1 MCTVTFLPSG
11 DKIFLTSNRDEQ
23 LLRPAASTPVI
34 EKMSTGK
41 ILFPKDGKAGG
52 TWIALHNNGNAMVLL
67 NGAKEKYH
75 HKPPY
80 KKSRGLVFLDI
91 FDASFPSMQFKKTNM
106 DNIEPFTLI
115 IWDNNQ
121 LFEAIWDGKNA
132 CIEEKDPTLPHIW
145 SSVTLYDKEVR
156 EKREEWFNIW
166 LEESSS
172 RTIESILDFHRF
184 GGEGDEQIDLRMNR
198 NGLLKTVS
206 ITGIELT
213 TEKSVMY
220 YNDMLTGVESVN
232 EWLFAN
238 S

>member
-1 MCTVTFLPSG
+1 MCTVTFLPYR

-23 LLRPAASTPVI
+23 VQRPAAFAPVI

-41 ILFPKDGKAGG
+41 ILYPKDGKAGG

-67 NGAKEKYH
+67 NGATEKH
-75 HKPPY
+75 HYKPPY
-80 KKSRGLVFLDI
+80 KKSRGLVFLDV
-91 FDASFPSMQFKKTNM
+91 FDTAFPSREFLKT
-106 DNIEPFTLI
+106 DLQDIEPFSLM

-121 LFEAIWDGKNA
+121 LFEARWNGSDA
-132 CIEEKDPTLPHIW
+132 FIEEIDHRVPHIW
-145 SSVTLYDKEVR
+145 SSVTLYDKEVI
-156 EKREEWFNIW
+156 EKREEWFNTW
-166 LEESSS
+166 LAERSSM
-172 RTIESILDFHRF
+172 TIESILDFHRF
-184 GGEGDEQIDLRMNR
+184 GGEGNEQIDLRMNR

-213 TEKSVMY
+213 PEKSVMY

>member
-1 MCTVTFLPSG
+1 
-11 DKIFLTSNRDEQ
+11 
-23 LLRPAASTPVI
+23 
-34 EKMSTGK
+34 MSTGK

-67 NGAKEKYH
+67 NGAKEKH
-75 HKPPY
+75 HHNPPY

-91 FDASFPSMQFKKTNM
+91 FDASFPSMHFKKTNL
-106 DNIEPFTLI
+106 DNIEPFTLV
-115 IWDNNQ
+115 IWDKNQ

-132 CIEEKDPTLPHIW
+132 CIEEIDPTLPYIW